1 MTAVFEAPQFRVQ
14 ITHKTAWVEAKESA
28 GWVLRGQY
36 SLPVSAESIIDSKDS
51 EHLSTLKAAMLDFE
65 AARPG
70 DTSLRA
76 ALDGGQARK
85 LVPTAVKV
93 QTPDRFV
100 RRTPVRR
107 SQYGWRTPLRPPL
120 KPALSGA

>member
-1 MTAVFEAPQFRVQ
+1 MTAAFEAPQFRVQ
-14 ITHKTAWVEAKESA
+14 ITHKTAWVETREST
-28 GWVLRGQY
+28 GWVLRAQY
-36 SLPVSAESIIDSKDS
+36 TIPVSAELIMDS

-70 DTSLRA
+70 DTSLRT
-76 ALDGGQARK
+76 ALNGGQTRK

-107 SQYGWRTPLRPPL
+107 SQHGWRTPLRPPL

>member
-14 ITHKTAWVEAKESA
+14 ITHKTAWVEAKDST
-28 GWVLRGQY
+28 GWVFRAQCTI
-36 SLPVSAESIIDSKDS
+36 PVSAESIMHT
-51 EHLSTLKAAMLDFE
+51 ENLSTVKAAMLDFE

-76 ALDGGQARK
+76 ALEGSQPRK
-85 LVPTAVKV
+85 LVPAAVKV

-100 RRTPVRR
+100 RRAPVRR
-107 SQYGWRTPLRPPL
+107 SQLGWRTPLRPPL